1 MKTLSVL
8 FVVLFA
14 FGSNAF
20 AQQEGPIVVAQA
32 GGPSRGAGA
41 PTATS
46 GVGTTI
52 AAVVAAIV
60 AGVAAAGTSNS
71 TVSAPSHH

>member
-1 MKTLSVL
+1 MKTLRIL

-32 GGPSRGAGA
+32 GGPARGAGTSA
-41 PTATS
+41 ATS
-46 GVGTTI
+46 GAGTTI
-52 AAVVAAIV
+52 TAVVAAIV
-60 AGVAAAGTSNS
+60 AAAAAAGTGNS
-71 TVSAPSHH
+71 TVTAPSHH